1 MIFIRPCHHRN
12 FPGELIT
19 IVDQV
24 SSIDGPI
31 SRTGSPSKMARIQQ
45 LETHVVN
52 RIAAG
57 EVIERPGSVVKEL
70 LENSVDALS
79 TRIDIDIVSGGLD
92 LIRIADD
99 GEGIHPEDM
108 LLAVTSHATSKIR
121 SDADLDH
128 VSTLGFRG
136 EALASIASVARF
148 RIRTR
153 PEECAVGR
161 ELESHGGQIVVNRDC
176 GCAAGTVMEVHN
188 LFFNTPARRRFL
200 KKASTEFSHIIEQ
213 FSRIALANPRLH
225 LILRH
230 NEKLV
235 YELPGSHD
243 PQERIRR
250 FFGAE
255 VADHLI
261 PVSSETQ
268 VSTGGTIRLWGYVG
282 TPSLSRSTRK
292 DQFLFLNG
300 RWIQDRSLQHALSEA
315 YRGLLMVGR
324 HPVSFL
330 FLEIPPALVDVNV
343 HPNKSEVRFQDGQT
357 LYRQLL
363 KTLRD
368 RFLSLEI
375 RAGLDIPSE
384 TAQPGAELRFDKPQP
399 VARPARQ
406 LEFRGDTA
414 SMAHPPRV
422 GEFAR
427 SSFNDRA
434 VFHNPQVIAALAVQ
448 PPARIAVPASQN
460 GTPAPSSDVT
470 TSIVPHHLPDSTTA
484 TTTADS
490 IQTATLHL
498 PNQNIT
504 TTSTIPESSAGM
516 ATAAFIATPEVVTD
530 EFRAFQIHD
539 CYLVVASDAG
549 LEIIDQHALH
559 ERIMYEHLRN
569 RILAGGVESQ
579 RLLIPETIECTA
591 VEAAAILESAELFA
605 EMGFDLQDFGGTTLL
620 INAYPTLIPRGG
632 ISRIVK
638 DFAEQLLQTDGK
650 MSRRDLLDHMLH
662 TMACRAAIKSGQR
675 LTPEEMQEL
684 LRQRHLVNDAHHCPH
699 GRPTALTLSR
709 HTLDQQFGRL
719 G

>member
-1 MIFIRPCHHRN
+1 
-12 FPGELIT
+12 
-19 IVDQV
+19 
-24 SSIDGPI
+24 
-31 SRTGSPSKMARIQQ
+31 MARIQQ
-45 LETHVVN
+45 LDTHVVN

-79 TRIDIDIVSGGLD
+79 TRIDIDIVNGGLD

-136 EALASIASVARF
+136 EALASIASVSRF

-200 KKASTEFSHIIEQ
+200 KKSSTEFSHVIEQ

-235 YELPGSHD
+235 YELPGSND

-261 PVSSETQ
+261 PVSSETDG
-268 VSTGGTIRLWGYVG
+268 SPGGNIRLWGYVG

-368 RFLSLEI
+368 KFLSLEI
-375 RAGLDIPSE
+375 RAGLDLPAE
-384 TAQPGAELRFDKPQP
+384 KTQPTAAAELRFDHPQP

-406 LEFRGDTA
+406 LEFRGDAA
-414 SMAHPPRV
+414 STAHPPRV
-422 GEFAR
+422 GEFVR

-448 PPARIAVPASQN
+448 PPARMAATASQSVVSEPSPETMAGVLPPFPDHRPAS
-460 GTPAPSSDVT
+460 TPFDPV
-470 TSIVPHHLPDSTTA
+470 H
-484 TTTADS
+484 
-490 IQTATLHL
+490 TATLHSTE
-498 PNQNIT
+498 PTVT
-504 TTSTIPESSAGM
+504 TTSTFPQSSM
-516 ATAAFIATPEVVTD
+516 ATAPEAFVATPEVVTD

-675 LTPEEMQEL
+675 LTPEEMREL